1 MLPPWSS
8 PQFSRSEGALHG
20 QLVSRCSE
28 AGNVVP
34 LRQLATQVS
43 DVVFDLLGVGG
54 SYSCTRWQFAVCQG
68 LSVPAHYSQERPSNE
83 RLQPV
88 ATIKK
93 ATMKTFLL
101 GIITGFVLLTLGAM
115 LYLRLGFAEVRAD
128 VAPSGWETHLM
139 TAAVRASVQREAQE
153 VRNPVAP
160 TDENLI
166 AGGKMFMNNCAGCH
180 GGIDGAEDNS
190 GTLFPP
196 IPQFH
201 NVGTTYTEAQ
211 IFWIAKHGI
220 RRTGMFANGKW
231 YPDKDL
237 WAMVAYVSRIRS
249 LPPTVRQ
256 ALQSKK

>member
-1 MLPPWSS
+1 L
-8 PQFSRSEGALHG
+8 
-20 QLVSRCSE
+20 
-28 AGNVVP
+28 
-34 LRQLATQVS
+34 
-43 DVVFDLLGVGG
+43 
-54 SYSCTRWQFAVCQG
+54 
-68 LSVPAHYSQERPSNE
+68 
-83 RLQPV
+83 
-88 ATIKK
+88 
-93 ATMKTFLL
+93 KTFLL
-101 GIITGFVLLTLGAM
+101 GIICGCVLLTLGFV

-128 VAPSGWETHLM
+128 RAPSRFETHLM
-139 TAAVRASVQREAQE
+139 RAAVRASVEREASE
-153 VRNPVAP
+153 VSNPVAP

-180 GGIDGAEDNS
+180 GGIGGAEDNS
-190 GTLFPP
+190 GALFPP
-196 IPQFH
+196 IPQLH

-237 WAMVAYVSRIRS
+237 WAMAAYVSRIRS